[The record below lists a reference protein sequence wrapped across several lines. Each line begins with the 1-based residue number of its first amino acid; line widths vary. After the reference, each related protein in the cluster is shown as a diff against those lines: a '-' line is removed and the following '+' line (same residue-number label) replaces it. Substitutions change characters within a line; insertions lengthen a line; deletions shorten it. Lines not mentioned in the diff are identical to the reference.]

1 MDFNLVGVQT
11 ERDADNLRRGLL
23 QELGAIPQK
32 SDVLDVDGK
41 STCVKSFPIGIGAFR
56 TGCTGIAAPRIGHL
70 GGIMMSAETWSM
82 ASEG

>member
-32 SDVLDVDGK
+32 SDVLGVDEK
-41 STCVKSFPIGIGAFR
+41 STCVKSFPIGIDVSSFEQL
-56 TGCTGIAAPRIGHL
+56 AARSRSNRIVIPFPHQSDVA
-70 GGIMMSAETWSM
+70 I
-82 ASEG
+82 